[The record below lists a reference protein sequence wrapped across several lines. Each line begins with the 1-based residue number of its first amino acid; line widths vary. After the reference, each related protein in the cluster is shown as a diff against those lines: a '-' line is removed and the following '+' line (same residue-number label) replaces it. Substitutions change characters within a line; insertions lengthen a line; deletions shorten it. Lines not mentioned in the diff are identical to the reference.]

1 MEQDVWRR
9 FYKEWFSLMIYAIV
23 AWVLATAAFADEY
36 RFERKADWD
45 SWTFPRDAVVQND
58 DGSIGLARVD
68 KEINAALNSRDFE
81 HFIRSS
87 KNPIPGGVR
96 HIYSNEQMADNLID
110 GRADTWWQP
119 SQDDVIDDWWIEV
132 DLGRM
137 VYATKIRLV
146 FPDTTDAVPFRNFS
160 VYINTGERS
169 NAAKDIFQFTRI
181 GRTTEP
187 NESRVIEY
195 DLLTLDPGAA
205 TASGV
210 PMVTGDSL
218 FYAPVQYVR
227 FVPEEHHP
235 HAALAEVEVIALGDN
250 VALGTI
256 ERGGEIRAGGD
267 NANASAFVDGDH
279 NTNWTVS
286 GGGSAASDWVE
297 EGHYFEWD
305 LGAVYWVDNMIVQ
318 IGAPVVYG
326 GIANIRGYV
335 ISTSDGTQ
343 ISGLTNDRVRSN
355 FDYEHLARVNAIQ
368 SPVRDMYDFR
378 YPVRK
383 TRHIF
388 FHRDSNLTLTKV
400 FYLIVEIGLF
410 GEGYVA
416 EAVMESDFIDLGGTK
431 SVRRLT
437 WDAELPPGTY
447 VEIRSQTGDTFLI
460 EKRYY
465 AKNGIEVTEGQYNK
479 LPKSQKRPVVEI
491 QRRGSDWSGWSQVY
505 ADPDGLFL
513 SPSPRK
519 FVQLQVKLGND
530 NPEIAPT
537 LRNISLHFD
546 DALVSGGVT
555 SRILP
560 RQVGFDSLETFR
572 YVLKPGF
579 RSGDS
584 GFDRVQI
591 QTPGPVDEVT
601 VKIGGEQVVPMA
613 VAMVG
618 DSLQVDLPSLVRRDS
633 VEVEFQT
640 RIQANAISFEAW
652 VSLAEGNLLQGT
664 RPEADD
670 AVTVFVPSVAS
681 SGALIRNVEVSPLVT
696 PNGDGINDAAAIGFV
711 LAKVEGVAQPQVEIY
726 DLSGRQVRVVVTGV
740 DGYAWDG
747 RDEGGEV
754 LPPGAYICQIKLPAD
769 IGDEFAYRIINLAY

>member
-1 MEQDVWRR
+1 MSR
-9 FYKEWFSLMIYAIV
+9 FYNTILTLRTITFACWLVASAVFS
-23 AWVLATAAFADEY
+23 DEF
-36 RFERKADWD
+36 RFHRKADWD
-45 SWTFPRDAVVQND
+45 AWNFPRGAVVQNE
-58 DGSIGLARVD
+58 DGSISLAWIN

-87 KNPIPGGVR
+87 KNPIPGGIR
-96 HIYSNEQMADNLID
+96 HIYSNEEMADNLID
-110 GRADTWWQP
+110 GRTETWWQP

-137 VYATKIRLV
+137 VYASKIRLI

-187 NESRVIEY
+187 NESRIIEY

-256 ERGGEIRAGGD
+256 QRGGEIRAGSN

-286 GGGSAASDWVE
+286 GGLDWAD

-305 LGAVYWVDNMIVQ
+305 LGAVYWIDNMIVQ

-335 ISTSDGTQ
+335 ISTSDGTE

-355 FDYEHLARVNAIQ
+355 FDYEQLARVNAIQ

-378 YPVRK
+378 YSARK

-388 FHRDSNLTLTKV
+388 FHRDSNLTLNKV
-400 FYLIVEIGLF
+400 FYLVVEIGLF

-431 SVRRLT
+431 SIRRLT
-437 WDAELPPGTY
+437 WDADLPPGTY

-460 EKRYY
+460 EKKYY
-465 AKNGIEVTEGQYNK
+465 NKNGIEVTEGQYNK
-479 LPKSQKRPVVEI
+479 LPKSQKRPIVEI
-491 QRRGSDWSGWSQVY
+491 QRRGSDWSGWSPIY
-505 ADPDGLFL
+505 PDQDGIFL

-519 FVQLQVKLGND
+519 YVQLQVKLGNE
-530 NPEIAPT
+530 NPEISPT
-537 LRNISLHFD
+537 LRNIALNFD

-560 RQVGFDSLETFR
+560 RQVDFDSLQTFH
-572 YVLKPGF
+572 YVLKPVF
-579 RSGDS
+579 RSGDP
-584 GFDRVQI
+584 GFDRVHI
-591 QTPGPVDEVT
+591 KTPGPVAEVA
-601 VKIGGEQVVPMA
+601 VKVGGERVLPTA

-618 DSLQVDLPSLVRRDS
+618 DSLRVDLPSRVRRDS
-633 VEVEFQT
+633 VEVEFQA
-640 RIQANAISFEAW
+640 RIQLNAISFDAW
-652 VSLAEGNLLQGT
+652 VGLAEDNLLQGV

-681 SGALIRNVEVSPLVT
+681 GGSLIRNIEVSQLVT
-696 PNGDGINDAAAIGFV
+696 PNGDGINEAAAIAFA
-711 LAKVEGVAQPQVEIY
+711 LAKVEEQDVQPQVAIF
-726 DLSGRQVRVVVTGV
+726 DLSGRKVRELTVGG

-747 RDEGGEV
+747 RDEWGGI
-754 LPPGAYICQIKLPAD
+754 LPPGSYICQIKMAAD
-769 IGDEFAYRIINLAY
+769 IGDEIVHRVINLAY